1 MNDKTFNNIM
11 MNLFWEMM
19 LLASGVRCLDY
30 WETIIRVTGYAFIL
44 IGITMIV
51 TTVVVPVLKSR
62 S

>member
-11 MNLFWEMM
+11 MNLFWELM
-19 LLASGVRCLDY
+19 LLASGIKCLSY
-30 WETIIRVTGYAFIL
+30 WTSGIRVIGYTFVL
-44 IGITMIV
+44 IAISMIV